1 MFRFESIRF
10 SPEVLAERRG
20 VIQHQRDAAESLR
33 GCCEMCGEMDSSEGG
48 NVRLRACDACD
59 AVRYCDRE
67 CQRADWQAHQLACK
81 ILATDREILVR
92 VGVSGSRIVQVH
104 APVRVSK
111 DGNVPPPFSPS
122 PHVGIPG
129 GFVTVSFCVGQVLNT
144 ISTPSS
150 LPKKTPRL
158 FPGRSP
164 LPRRGAAAP
173 ERGPA
178 VKPAASAA
186 PLPPCPKTS
195 PSSSR
200 GCACERIR
208 DPTSA

>member
-81 ILATDREILVR
+81 ILATDREVLVR
-92 VGVSGSRIVQVH
+92 VGVSLLFAIG
-104 APVRVSK
+104 APQPSHPQRSS
-111 DGNVPPPFSPS
+111 PFPPS
-122 PHVGIPG
+122 PHGCLKI
-129 GFVTVSFCVGQVLNT
+129 GF
-144 ISTPSS
+144 
-150 LPKKTPRL
+150 K
-158 FPGRSP
+158 
-164 LPRRGAAAP
+164 
-173 ERGPA
+173 
-178 VKPAASAA
+178 
-186 PLPPCPKTS
+186 
-195 PSSSR
+195 
-200 GCACERIR
+200 
-208 DPTSA
+208 